1 MKAAFDLENSA
12 YPKDQCRVG
21 YVAISEHLSA
31 ERKCNAITACDP
43 KNLPLVSCYGQQR
56 TGKKEYVYIYKIF
69 THGVNF
75 LVLSLATL
83 RSF

>member
-1 MKAAFDLENSA
+1 MKAAFDLKNSA
-12 YPKDQCRVG
+12 YPKDQCRVS

-56 TGKKEYVYIYKIF
+56 TGKKNMFIYI
-69 THGVNF
+69 
-75 LVLSLATL
+75 
-83 RSF
+83 